1 MAPVTPVSKIWMNG
15 KLVDWKDANIHILSH
30 VVHYGSSWFEG
41 IRCYDTK
48 KGRAVFRLDE
58 HINRLYNST
67 KIYRTEI
74 PFTKK
79 EFTQGVL
86 DTIKAN
92 GLPWCYIRPIVY
104 RGYGGVGVAS
114 EDCPVDAS
122 IIVFQWGKYLGADS
136 LEKGVD
142 VCVSSWARF
151 APNTMPTLAKVGA
164 NYMNSQLIKMEAY
177 VNGYKEGIALTTQG
191 YVSEGSGENLF
202 LVSNGILYTPLLTD
216 SVLPGI
222 TRASIFELANDVGL
236 KVEEKIISREMLYVA
251 DELFFVGTATEV
263 TPIRSV
269 DRIQIGN
276 GIAGPITR
284 KLQQLFTDVIEN
296 GNDKH
301 NWLTFV

>member
-104 RGYGGVGVAS
+104 RGYGGVGVIS
-114 EDCPVDAS
+114 EDCPVEAS

-142 VCVSSWARF
+142 VCVSSWARS

>member
-104 RGYGGVGVAS
+104 RGYGGVGVIS
-114 EDCPVDAS
+114 EDCPVEAS

-142 VCVSSWARF
+142 VCVSSWARS

-301 NWLTFV
+301 NWLTFI

>member
-104 RGYGGVGVAS
+104 RGYGGVGVIS

-142 VCVSSWARF
+142 VCVSSWARS

>member
-48 KGRAVFRLDE
+48 KGRAVLRLDE

-67 KIYRTEI
+67 KIYRAEI

-104 RGYGGVGVAS
+104 RGYGGVGVIS

-142 VCVSSWARF
+142 VCVSSWARS

-236 KVEEKIISREMLYVA
+236 KVEEKIISREMLYIA

>member
-48 KGRAVFRLDE
+48 KGRAVLRLDE

-104 RGYGGVGVAS
+104 RGYGGVGVIS

-142 VCVSSWARF
+142 VCVSSWTRS

-236 KVEEKIISREMLYVA
+236 KVEEKIISREMLYIA

>member
-48 KGRAVFRLDE
+48 KGRAVLRLDE

-104 RGYGGVGVAS
+104 RGYGGVGVIS

-142 VCVSSWARF
+142 VCVSSWARS
-151 APNTMPTLAKVGA
+151 APNTIPTLAKVGA

-236 KVEEKIISREMLYVA
+236 KVEEKIISREMLYIA

>member
-48 KGRAVFRLDE
+48 KGRAVLRLDE

-104 RGYGGVGVAS
+104 RGYGGVGVIS

-142 VCVSSWARF
+142 VCVSSWARS

-236 KVEEKIISREMLYVA
+236 KVEEKIISREMLYIA

>member
-104 RGYGGVGVAS
+104 RGYGGVGVIS

-142 VCVSSWARF
+142 VCVSSWARS

-301 NWLTFV
+301 NWLTFI